1 MFIPPNLEP
10 CTPAVRAGALSAGEE
25 EMRRCARLRELDSD
39 ESEWTRVKRDG
50 CGVNGTTGSRGGGF
64 SRVVEEDEPVED
76 LVAVR
81 LVVVLEPHATVRTK
95 VLVGQAAL
103 GHCEERQTAQQDREV
118 HPVAPEIFHAV
129 ELGMHHTC
137 QYPRLP
143 ISRTYATASYETLPE
158 NDNEGQATNK
168 IRHWKLPSS
177 IEEPPLKIRTWGA
190 VERVGCEAGELR
202 GGKR

>member
-1 MFIPPNLEP
+1 SSRRGARALRGRS
-10 CTPAVRAGALSAGEE
+10 VR
-25 EMRRCARLRELDSD
+25 
-39 ESEWTRVKRDG
+39 
-50 CGVNGTTGSRGGGF
+50 TTGPRGARGGPGDLS
-64 SRVVEEDEPVED
+64 SR
-76 LVAVR
+76 
-81 LVVVLEPHATVRTK
+81 RT
-95 VLVGQAAL
+95 
-103 GHCEERQTAQQDREV
+103 
-118 HPVAPEIFHAV
+118 
-129 ELGMHHTC
+129 GMLHGC

-202 GGKR
+202 GGHTMMRLRRASVIAALSLHASAATASADCAWVFWFNPGRSSKTISLCSPQ